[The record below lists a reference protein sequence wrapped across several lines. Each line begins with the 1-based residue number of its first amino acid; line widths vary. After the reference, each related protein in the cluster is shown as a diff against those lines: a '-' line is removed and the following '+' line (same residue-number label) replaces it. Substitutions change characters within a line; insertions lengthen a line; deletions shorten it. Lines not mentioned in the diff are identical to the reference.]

1 MSDVKCEELR
11 EKQRKAP
18 VQNTNYFSNMKMKYK
33 REVDKVKEKPKLRE
47 FVICKSASQEMLK
60 KKITEV
66 RNLDLEKESKNV

>member
-1 MSDVKCEELR
+1 
-11 EKQRKAP
+11 
-18 VQNTNYFSNMKMKYK
+18 MKMKYK